1 MHWRVST
8 TLLAAA
14 LLAALL
20 AGCADRD
27 HRLKLA
33 SGPQGGTWYPLSG
46 ALKNI
51 LERRVDGLWVQVL
64 PGGGVANAKAVEI
77 GRADIAMANSVSTV
91 DAINGVAPFKARATH
106 VCNVATLYP
115 QYFQA
120 VALADSDIRT
130 PEDFRGRSLATQPKG
145 NTGEAITLQ
154 LMQAYG
160 MDYDDLGR
168 LNTGNYTDSVSLMK
182 DGNAEIFTLGT
193 SVPSGAVMD
202 LASSRSIRL
211 VPVPDDALA
220 RMREMNAGY
229 LRIVIP
235 AQTYPGQEEAVP
247 TIGYATHVIARCD
260 LADAMVVEILEG
272 LVAGMGDL
280 ASIAKAMKDT
290 TIASMGT
297 DIGVPMHRAA
307 TRWYAAHVTESAGA
321 AHAGGA
327 R

>member
-1 MHWRVST
+1 MHRRVSM
-8 TLLAAA
+8 LLFATA
-14 LLAALL
+14 LLACLS
-20 AGCADRD
+20 AGCAERSD
-27 HRLKLA
+27 RLKLA
-33 SGPQGGTWYPLSG
+33 AGPQGGTWYPLAG
-46 ALKNI
+46 ALKNL

-91 DAINGVAPFKARATH
+91 DAINGVAPFTARATH
-106 VCNVATLYP
+106 VCNLATLYP

-120 VALADSDIRT
+120 VTLADSDIRT
-130 PEDFRGRSLATQPKG
+130 PADFRGRSLATQPKG

-154 LMQAYG
+154 LLQAYG
-160 MDYDDLGR
+160 MGYEDLRR

-182 DGNAEIFTLGT
+182 DGNADIFTLGT

-202 LASSRSIRL
+202 LASARSIRL

-235 AQTYPGQEEAVP
+235 SGTYPGQAEPVP
-247 TIGYATHVIARCD
+247 TIGYATHVIVGCD
-260 LADAMVVEILEG
+260 LPDAIVVEILEG
-272 LVAGMGDL
+272 LVASMDDL

-290 TIASMGT
+290 TVASMGA
-297 DIGVPMHRAA
+297 DIGVPMHPAA
-307 TRWYAAHVTESAGA
+307 TRWYAAHDRAQA
-321 AHAGGA
+321 ALSGGE